1 MLGAA
6 VPQLQAGS
14 RLAQEA
20 PGRSA
25 EQRHDGLLWAERCV
39 PERSDGYGD
48 GLCKPLFNDHDLLQ
62 LGAKTS
68 RGPCLGPGCLDEPA
82 SHGRARQCNDFPIS
96 VGRLAPAIASRHVG
110 GGEKEGEPALQARAT
125 SVKLPHSG
133 ETLREMVR
141 VLVKTARNKT
151 ETVDV
156 SRVLHQARVRRNVV
170 VGLIADAVARGHPA
184 FQGVCMEAMYSQAEA
199 LPEDG
204 VPEELVAIL
213 PYDNDLNRIMR
224 QKAATPVREEMA
236 VDDLAVE
243 LKDMMKPNVVV
254 AEKTSVGLTD
264 VNAQHVSAL
273 QATSG
278 RSRGE
283 GRDHEAEI
291 VLRTGNKLLDQ
302 FRPEYFGFAFP
313 YVFKFCT
320 GMPDPP
326 AWSEMQRH
334 RRDADAPR
342 VELREWVQ
350 IMARR
355 CESQI
360 ARDRVFGFAAWNLYF
375 RSALNLSR
383 NVAVFSGPVFDEGEG
398 TWRRLKPEDIEAGAT
413 QLLQALKG
421 NYITKSGKPKPVNMD
436 VSKLAYVRGLK
447 PAARKLVQNMRHTAQ
462 DMPGTQEARKRMRFE
477 IEALRIRFGTPIFV
491 TFSPDEAHQMLYI
504 RLSRTRFSDPVRSAS
519 AFQDWDAGAQDYPP
533 LDDHYTLPVH
543 VETFCRALPTW
554 EQRRKT
560 LARDPLASV
569 DGFRMLVLLV

>member
-1 MLGAA
+1 M
-6 VPQLQAGS
+6 
-14 RLAQEA
+14 
-20 PGRSA
+20 
-25 EQRHDGLLWAERCV
+25 
-39 PERSDGYGD
+39 
-48 GLCKPLFNDHDLLQ
+48 
-62 LGAKTS
+62 
-68 RGPCLGPGCLDEPA
+68 
-82 SHGRARQCNDFPIS
+82 
-96 VGRLAPAIASRHVG
+96 
-110 GGEKEGEPALQARAT
+110 
-125 SVKLPHSG
+125 
-133 ETLREMVR
+133 
-141 VLVKTARNKT
+141 
-151 ETVDV
+151 
-156 SRVLHQARVRRNVV
+156 
-170 VGLIADAVARGHPA
+170 
-184 FQGVCMEAMYSQAEA
+184 
-199 LPEDG
+199 
-204 VPEELVAIL
+204 AIL
-213 PYDNDLNRIMR
+213 PYDNDLNRVMR

-236 VDDLAVE
+236 VEDLAVE
-243 LKDMMKPNVVV
+243 LKDMMKPNAVV
-254 AEKTSVGLTD
+254 AEKTSVGLID
-264 VNAQHVSAL
+264 VNAQNVSAL

-283 GRDHEAEI
+283 GDHEAEF
-291 VLRTGNKLLDQ
+291 VLRTGNKLLEQ
-302 FRPEYFGFAFP
+302 FRPEYFGCAFP
-313 YVFKFCT
+313 YVFKFRT

-355 CESQI
+355 CEAQI
-360 ARDRVFGFAAWNLYF
+360 ARDWVFGFAAWNLYF

-383 NVAVFSGPVFDEGEG
+383 NVAMFSGPVFDEGEG
-398 TWRRLKPEDIEAGAT
+398 TWRRLKAEDIEAGAT

-504 RLSRTRFSDPVRSAS
+504 RLSRTRFSYPVRSAS

-533 LDDHYTLPVH
+533 SDDHYTLPVH

-569 DGFRMLVLLV
+569 DGFRMLVLLVLEHLFGLGACPACPDCNVGIAGCTPCQDKSGSSAVLVGGVFGRMDAAYVTTEAQKSTGRSVVARA